1 MCNLAG
7 VELKVINVHL
17 PKPGDDFKTQLETR
31 LMGLPYLEI
40 DGEKYRSSRQIWDH
54 LLSTI
59 KDKNIRQRLIRTD
72 SAYSFITQ
80 QWANDTFINSL
91 VYARWKKEDNF
102 KRFISGVEF
111 GSHAD
116 EKSIDEL
123 RKFILKYLNRTS
135 VGDLSA
141 DSYQNLITQQFSSL
155 ATVIDDQSYFEA
167 FAKHPTFTDLNV
179 FMVVQGFMSRDL
191 EESAWIESTYPA
203 LCRWYR
209 NMEMFT
215 QKNRPEDL
223 LG

>member
-17 PKPGDDFKTQLETR
+17 PKTGDDFKTQLESR
-31 LMGLPYLEI
+31 LTGLPYLEI
-40 DGEKYRSSRQIWDH
+40 EEEKYRSSRQIWDH

-59 KDKNIRQRLIRTD
+59 KDKNILQRLIRTD

-102 KRFISGVEF
+102 KRFITGVDF
-111 GSHAD
+111 GPHAD
-116 EKSIDEL
+116 AESINNL
-123 RKFILKYLNRTS
+123 RKLILKYLNRTS
-135 VGDLSA
+135 VGDLST
-141 DSYQNLITQQFSSL
+141 DSYQKLITQQFSSL
-155 ATVIDDQSYFEA
+155 ASVIEGQSYFEA

-191 EESAWIESTYPA
+191 EESTWIESTYPA
-203 LCRWYR
+203 LFNWYR
-209 NMEMFT
+209 NMEIFT
-215 QKNRPEDL
+215 QKNPPEDL